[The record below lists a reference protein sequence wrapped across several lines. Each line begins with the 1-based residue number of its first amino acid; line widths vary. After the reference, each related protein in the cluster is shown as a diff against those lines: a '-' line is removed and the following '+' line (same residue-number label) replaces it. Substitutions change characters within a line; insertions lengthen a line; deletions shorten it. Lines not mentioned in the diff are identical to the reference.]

1 MNKSNKDDIQVFIV
15 DGESVANKYVLKCF
29 TVTMIV
35 YAIIFLLN
43 LLNIFVIE
51 QELMIKGFVPSL
63 IIYIVLR
70 ISSKHLSLSD
80 PKTKYVFLTCVIAV
94 FTITG
99 VFLTYHAVLL
109 PILPFLYATLYSSKR
124 MMKYIYA
131 MTVVSTVIIVY
142 CGYYFGVCDANMT
155 LLTTSKMANHVN
167 EEFLSVTQVNPNP
180 HISLLLFFIIP
191 RCLIRSE
198 EVV

>member
-1 MNKSNKDDIQVFIV
+1 MNKSNKDDIQGFII

-43 LLNIFVIE
+43 MLNIFVID

-63 IIYIVLR
+63 IIYIIVR
-70 ISSKHLSLSD
+70 ISSKYLLLSD
-80 PKTKYVFLTCVIAV
+80 SRTKYVILTCVIAV

-124 MMKYIYA
+124 MMKYIYVKFA
-131 MTVVSTVIIVY
+131 KI
-142 CGYYFGVCDANMT
+142 AP
-155 LLTTSKMANHVN
+155 K
-167 EEFLSVTQVNPNP
+167 
-180 HISLLLFFIIP
+180 
-191 RCLIRSE
+191 
-198 EVV
+198 